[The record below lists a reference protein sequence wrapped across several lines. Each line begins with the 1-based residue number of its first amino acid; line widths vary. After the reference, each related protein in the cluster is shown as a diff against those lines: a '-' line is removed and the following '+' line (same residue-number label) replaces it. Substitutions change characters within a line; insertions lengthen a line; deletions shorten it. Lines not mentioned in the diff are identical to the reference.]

1 METTKSCIARTTEE
15 TYAQKFGNGRNKF
28 YIEFRCHGP
37 CVRGLDVCLRC
48 AEKAADCKI
57 QTSRRFA
64 HGNVNEPIPP
74 ESHLFGGRWYEEHVR
89 TYGAPSDEV
98 LQFALEHQRKA
109 RNGFPA
115 LPVVTAPVT
124 PAPAPAPVKKP
135 AKKYRVPMEG
145 TEEKTGETS
154 AVKAEAPAVKTKE
167 EAPKPKKAATAKG
180 SSHSSNSSSKTVLNP
195 YSSLIQSS
203 NQLVYKEVSIPTH
216 LESSLEQFDTD
227 GFQMEYV
234 TLKPFEHGG
243 SLYFYEGTKHKLYKN
258 IKHKI
263 GDYVGRYDSEREEI
277 RTDIPDSD
285 DEGEGEDD

>member
-74 ESHLFGGRWYEEHVR
+74 ESHLFGGLWYEEHVR
-89 TYGAPSDEV
+89 KYGTPSEEV

-109 RNGFPA
+109 RDGFPA
-115 LPVVTAPVT
+115 LPVVTAP
-124 PAPAPAPVKKP
+124 APAPAAPVTAKKT
-135 AKKYRVPMEG
+135 AKKYRVPTEDA
-145 TEEKTGETS
+145 EEKKE
-154 AVKAEAPAVKTKE
+154 EAPAVKTETPAVKTK
-167 EAPKPKKAATAKG
+167 APVVKAEDVTPKKAATAKG
-180 SSHSSNSSSKTVLNP
+180 SSSKTIINP

-258 IKHKI
+258 IKQKI

-285 DEGEGEDD
+285 DEGEDD